1 MDFVKKAASG
11 MGSNHNNAQAQGGQ
25 QDDYVDKGK
34 SQLHPPPHDGPTSLI
49 VPDANPRFTAAFGQA
64 NKSQGWGLTREKQEK
79 ITDGGR
85 QVYEKV
91 TGYVI
96 FSLKL
101 SRQHLLTF
109 S

>member
-25 QDDYVDKGK
+25 QDDYVDK
-34 SQLHPPPHDGPTSLI
+34 
-49 VPDANPRFTAAFGQA
+49 AFGQA

-91 TGYVI
+91 TGNKVDPK
-96 FSLKL
+96 FSN
-101 SRQHLLTF
+101 
-109 S
+109 